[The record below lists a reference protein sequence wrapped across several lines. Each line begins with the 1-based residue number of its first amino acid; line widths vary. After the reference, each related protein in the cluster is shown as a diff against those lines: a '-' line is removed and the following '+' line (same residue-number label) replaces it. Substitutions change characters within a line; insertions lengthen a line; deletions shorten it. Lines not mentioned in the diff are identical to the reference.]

1 MNIRIKRNEL
11 LKESK
16 ILKDMSFAVEN
27 KDIQKQFAK
36 SKEINIKQDEVYKK
50 WEFYDKF
57 IKSMEEVK

>member
-36 SKEINIKQDEVYKK
+36 SKEINNKQDEVYKK
-50 WEFYDKF
+50 WVFYDKF

>member
-57 IKSMEEVK
+57 IKSMEEIK

>member
-36 SKEINIKQDEVYKK
+36 SKEINNKQDEIYKK

>member
-36 SKEINIKQDEVYKK
+36 SKEINNKQDEVYKK
-50 WEFYDKF
+50 WEFYEKF
-57 IKSMEEVK
+57 IKTMEEVK

>member
-16 ILKDMSFAVEN
+16 IFKDMSFAVEN

-36 SKEINIKQDEVYKK
+36 SKEINNKQDEVYKK

>member
-36 SKEINIKQDEVYKK
+36 SKEINNKQDEVYKK